1 MSAKTLWVAGLVAI
15 ALVPLSGRPT
25 REARPGRHH
34 GGNGGRCEANEAG
47 PAYRSRVTKK
57 AIVRG
62 LLP

>member
-1 MSAKTLWVAGLVAI
+1 MSAKTLWMAGLCGI

-25 REARPGRHH
+25 REAPRRHH
-34 GGNGGRCEANEAG
+34 GGNGGLCEANEAG